1 MVRDKKKSG
10 ISLDTDSI
18 IERAM
23 SLQYVAKELE
33 RNQENSKQDT
43 LLFLGVFVAVPVLLA
58 LATEVALKA
67 WLYREGKEAP
77 DRRHNLLYLYDD
89 LGEITRKRLEAKV
102 QRCRTQFLNSL
113 LSAREF
119 ERHCASIGRCLCA
132 GGTRTRIRDTHFIL
146 LSSTTYSLQ

>member
-1 MVRDKKKSG
+1 
-10 ISLDTDSI
+10 
-18 IERAM
+18 M

-67 WLYREGKEAP
+67 WLYREGKEAH

-89 LGEITRKRLEAKV
+89 LGEITRKTARSRRC

-113 LSAREF
+113 LFRPGIRET
-119 ERHCASIGRCLCA
+119 LCFHREDVYA
-132 GGTRTRIRDTHFIL
+132 LDVLVRESGTHIL
-146 LSSTTYSLQ
+146 YC